1 MDQIRGYCNRICN
14 ECEIFKVTQADDNRK
29 RFAMAANFSKLFD
42 QAFNPEDINCD
53 GCTVEAGYTFIF
65 ARECPIRIKE
75 IGK

>member
-1 MDQIRGYCNRICN
+1 MDQIRGYC
-14 ECEIFKVTQADDNRK
+14 
-29 RFAMAANFSKLFD
+29 NFSKLFD